1 MMKKMKS
8 KKGFTLVEIVVV
20 LVILAI
26 LAAIAIPA
34 YTGYITKAND
44 RAVIAEA
51 RTVLMAAQTACSEAY
66 ASNTPVDDTKLAT
79 NIKDLSEIR
88 ATSSFLVLYANDT
101 YKVTKLVYS
110 NGTREVTYNLVPVTG
125 STENWGAVGSVTA
138 GTKLANTAGPVAP
151 VAPVSP

>member
-1 MMKKMKS
+1 MKS

-66 ASNTPVDDTKLAT
+66 ASNTPVLPADLIK
-79 NIKDLSEIR
+79 NIEDLSEIR
-88 ATSSFLVLYANDT
+88 DTSSFEVKYNSVN
-101 YKVTKLVYS
+101 YKVTELVYS
-110 NGTREVTYNLVPVTG
+110 NGTRQVTYTLGGTPG
-125 STENWGAVGSVTA
+125 DWGSVTA
-138 GTKLANTAGPVAP
+138 GTKSTNAVAS
-151 VAPVSP
+151 VTQ